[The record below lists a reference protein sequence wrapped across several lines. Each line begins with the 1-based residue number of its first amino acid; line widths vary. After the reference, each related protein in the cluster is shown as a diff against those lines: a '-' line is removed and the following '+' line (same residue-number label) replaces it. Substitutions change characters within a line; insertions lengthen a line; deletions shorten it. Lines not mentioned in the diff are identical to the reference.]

1 MKKSSSYNFT
11 DDNTIKAFEKDIKLL
26 KETLQNETEIA
37 IWWFRDNFMMVNLG
51 KFQAMKINRFEK
63 NGK

>member
-26 KETLQNETEIA
+26 KETLQNEAEIA
-37 IWWFRDNFMMVNLG
+37 I
-51 KFQAMKINRFEK
+51 
-63 NGK
+63 